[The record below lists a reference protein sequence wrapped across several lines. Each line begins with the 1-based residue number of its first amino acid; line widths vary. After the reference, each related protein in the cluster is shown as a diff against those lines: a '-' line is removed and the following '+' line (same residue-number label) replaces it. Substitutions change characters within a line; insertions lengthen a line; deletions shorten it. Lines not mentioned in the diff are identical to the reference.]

1 MKKKFC
7 LFGIALMVMALVM
20 LLVPGTLFADEATEV
35 NVNWDGAGL
44 VGTIVN
50 TGDAETNFST
60 GGNHIEGHFKAI
72 DANNNSYSYG
82 VDNFTTQLMA
92 NVTDGYIVSQ
102 TDRLTS
108 KVSMYGDPGQYTF
121 SFLDVDG
128 GTGSMAIG
136 TVSNY
141 AAMKDCTYQNQ
152 LPGGH
157 NMVVDANYYILERF
171 VQASDGDFGEFWAI
185 GNGQATLDSMSS
197 DMYAT
202 GVLFGHG
209 CGCYT
214 DASFTATGAGGHV
227 EITGSGGNLVKFE
240 GLGIQSGGGSLSI
253 IADWVNSFNISDY
266 SLTSN

>member
-60 GGNHIEGHFKAI
+60 DGNHIEGHFKAI
-72 DANNNSYSYG
+72 DANNNPYSYG

-92 NVTDGYIVSQ
+92 NVTDGYIISQ

-108 KVSMYGDPGQYTF
+108 VSMYGDPGQQTF
-121 SFLDVDG
+121 SLLSVSD
-128 GTGSMAIG
+128 GTGSMAIR

-141 AAMKDCTYQNQ
+141 AAMIDPTYGYQ

-171 VQASDGDFGEFWAI
+171 VQASDGDFGGFYAD
-185 GNGQATLDSMSS
+185 GNGQATLDSMVSEMS
-197 DMYAT
+197 AT
-202 GVLFGHG
+202 GVRLGWG
-209 CGCYT
+209 GGCYT
-214 DASFTATGAGGHV
+214 DASFNATGTGGYV
-227 EITGSGGNLVKFE
+227 NITGSGDNLVKFE
-240 GLGIQSGGGSLSI
+240 GLGMQSGGGSLSI

-266 SLTSN
+266 SLTAN

>member
-7 LFGIALMVMALVM
+7 FFGIVLMVMALVM
-20 LLVPGTLFADEATEV
+20 LLVPGIVFADEATEV
-35 NVNWDGAGL
+35 NVNWDGAGF

-50 TGDAETNFST
+50 TGDAETDFST
-60 GGNHIEGHFKAI
+60 VGNYIKGHFKAI
-72 DANNNSYSYG
+72 DANNNPYSYG

-92 NVTDGYIVSQ
+92 NVTDGYIMSE

-108 KVSMYGDPGQYTF
+108 KVSMYGDPGQYTY
-121 SFLDVDG
+121 SLLSVSDG
-128 GTGSMAIG
+128 AGSMAIG
-136 TVSNY
+136 TVSNF
-141 AAMKDCTYQNQ
+141 AAMKDCTYKNQ

-157 NMVVDANYYILERF
+157 NMVVDANYYILQRF
-171 VQASDGDFGEFWAI
+171 VQASDGDSGAFQAI

-202 GVLFGHG
+202 GVRFGHG

-214 DASFTATGAGGHV
+214 DASFTATGASGHV

-240 GLGIQSGGGSLSI
+240 GLGMQSGGGSLSI

-266 SLTSN
+266 SLTAN